1 MNGEFL
7 ACRWQYE
14 LSIKGQVFMSLIQRY
29 LAWLTT
35 LIILFFVRVLT
46 GVRPRWHSVV
56 PEAVPRVYFANHG
69 SHGDFVLIWA
79 SLPRQNRRALRP
91 VAGQDYWM
99 ASALRRFIGQ
109 RVFNAL
115 LINRHTIKPGVSPV
129 DDMAQALNHGDSLI
143 LFPEGTRNTS
153 DAPLLPFKSGLFHL
167 SRQCPQVLFVPVW
180 IDNIRR
186 VIPKGHWLPVPMICS
201 VNYGS
206 ALLLDP
212 NETKDSFIQRAQAAV
227 LALRPPEN

>member
-1 MNGEFL
+1 MAAL
-7 ACRWQYE
+7 
-14 LSIKGQVFMSLIQRY
+14 LSVFQRS
-29 LAWLTT
+29 LAWLVA
-35 LIILFFVRVLT
+35 LSILFSVRVLT
-46 GVRPRWHSVV
+46 GVRPRWRGVV
-56 PEAVPRVYFANHG
+56 PDCVPRVYFANHG

-79 SLPRQNRRALRP
+79 SLPRLSRHALRP
-91 VAGQDYWM
+91 VAGQDYWT
-99 ASALRRFIGQ
+99 ASVLRRFIGQ

-115 LINRHTIKPGVSPV
+115 LINRQAIKPGTSPV
-129 DDMAQALNHGDSLI
+129 DDMAQALNQGDSLI
-143 LFPEGTRNTS
+143 LFPEGTRNTT

-167 SRQCPQVLFVPVW
+167 SRQCPQVQFVPVW

-206 ALLLDP
+206 ALVLDS

-227 LALRPPEN
+227 LALRPSEN